1 MGLFIYKY
9 IADTSFVMISCVD
22 AGGFVSDPLSLV
34 QVLSI
39 CVQVF
44 QYDGAKKC
52 TDGDYM
58 PFYVIGML
66 LVVFFVFPAPF
77 AIGYICARRPRVSL
91 IIVLLVLCC
100 RGVMSGFVSLSHYA
114 NIALLSYM

>member
-1 MGLFIYKY
+1 MSECY
-9 IADTSFVMISCVD
+9 CVC
-22 AGGFVSDPLSLV
+22 
-34 QVLSI
+34 

-91 IIVLLVLCC
+91 CVDKVFFYVQVGAVALC
-100 RGVMSGFVSLSHYA
+100 
-114 NIALLSYM
+114 